1 MILSV
6 TFHSVV
12 AMMIGKKRL
21 GNGNFAG
28 RARFISDEGRGKSR
42 QGMINKTASHSSW
55 RKSKIETEKRR
66 NLHGRTE

>member
-12 AMMIGKKRL
+12 VTMIGKRRL
-21 GNGNFAG
+21 GNGSSAD

-42 QGMINKTASHSSW
+42 QGMIKRLASHSSR